1 MDIRLS
7 NAYLSR
13 MSARLVTLFSI
24 VLIAVVTMVASAHAA
39 RMNLTTGPDHASHL
53 SEMIHSTEIG
63 QPACG
68 EKHNCGS
75 ADKAMCNMV
84 CAGLSAF
91 LIPNGTVATHPYS
104 AATHAVPSDAN
115 HIVNVPGL
123 NERPP
128 QLRLF

>member
-24 VLIAVVTMVASAHAA
+24 VLIAVVTMVASAHGA

-53 SEMIHSTEIG
+53 SEMTHSTDSG
-63 QPACG
+63 HPAYG

-75 ADKAMCNMV
+75 TDKAMCNMV
-84 CAGLSAF
+84 CTGLSAF
-91 LIPNGTVATHPYS
+91 LIANGTVAGHAYGS
-104 AATHAVPSDAN
+104 ATHAFPPDTN
-115 HIVNVPGL
+115 HVVNVPGL

-128 QLRLF
+128 KLRLF